1 MQETIMRQFDMAGT
15 SIIVGVLI
23 IYVTVTLFLTVR
35 LRSKNAGDF
44 MVAARS
50 MPAIVVGVLMMSEFV
65 GAKSTI
71 GTAQSAF
78 ESGLAAA
85 WAVLSAAI
93 GFPLFGVFL
102 ARKLYASGEFTI
114 SGAIARK
121 YGRSTQVTVS
131 LIMIYALLLVNVGY
145 YISGAAAISSV
156 LRISLPSAALITA
169 AVSTFYCSIGGLK
182 SVAYVAVMHT

>member
-1 MQETIMRQFDMAGT
+1 
-15 SIIVGVLI
+15 
-23 IYVTVTLFLTVR
+23 
-35 LRSKNAGDF
+35 
-44 MVAARS
+44 
-50 MPAIVVGVLMMSEFV
+50 MMSEFV

-131 LIMIYALLLVNVGY
+131 LIIFAVVYLVIFSFGTLYIYRLLKAGPVEAETVLAANPKRPLAF
-145 YISGAAAISSV
+145 SGGSPIV
-156 LRISLPSAALITA
+156 KT
-169 AVSTFYCSIGGLK
+169 TQGGGW
-182 SVAYVAVMHT
+182 V